1 MNKMVVSV
9 LGPDRPG
16 IIAAVANCLLEVDG
30 NIENVA
36 QTILQSEFS
45 GTFIVLVPEN
55 VTLSVLGQ
63 KLNQVMDD
71 LSMRV
76 FVKKLTAPDAN
87 PAVTYSEPFVITTRG
102 PDRKGLVA
110 AITAVIAGFGVNVT
124 NLQAVF
130 KGGDDPNR
138 NIMIYE
144 VDLPEGIDM
153 EKFKTALR
161 DKAAELDLRI
171 SIQHRD
177 VFKAINRV

>member
-71 LSMRV
+71 LSMRG
-76 FVKKLTAPDAN
+76 FVN
-87 PAVTYSEPFVITTRG
+87 GNNHFVTGWWRATR
-102 PDRKGLVA
+102 
-110 AITAVIAGFGVNVT
+110 
-124 NLQAVF
+124 
-130 KGGDDPNR
+130 R
-138 NIMIYE
+138 NCPKY
-144 VDLPEGIDM
+144 
-153 EKFKTALR
+153 
-161 DKAAELDLRI
+161 
-171 SIQHRD
+171 
-177 VFKAINRV
+177 